1 MSPKILVEQVFVFIA
16 LWRLE
21 LELGLAIYL
30 ERRRLGVD
38 QQELADRLGSGYS
51 RPVLS
56 KIERGRR
63 KLKAGEFELI
73 LKAMK
78 EQEALEK

>member
-1 MSPKILVEQVFVFIA
+1 M
-16 LWRLE
+16 
-21 LELGLAIYL
+21 ELGLAIYL

-38 QQELADRLGSGYS
+38 QQELADRLGRGYS

-56 KIERGRR
+56 KIERGHR
-63 KLKAGEFELI
+63 KLKAGEFERI

-78 EQEALEK
+78 EQQLIEK